1 MEQELSNSPSADR
14 TFLSSTFPN
23 THSLSATLEPDF
35 LKEAFR
41 RFLWIMVVWKVQI
54 WIALLNVTMRL
65 LKQSVEIK
73 FKWNIGWVTKTFSR
87 YDTLKIRLNV
97 SKTSFKFLSTIQSL
111 FTWIF
116 YVSCQIYIYT
126 MQNFERQNEIIN
138 ISHQSIDS
146 KYRTP

>member
-1 MEQELSNSPSADR
+1 MYIGRRNILVKHLPKHLA
-14 TFLSSTFPN
+14 
-23 THSLSATLEPDF
+23 LSATLEPDF

-116 YVSCQIYIYT
+116 YVSCQIYIYIK
-126 MQNFERQNEIIN
+126 QNFERQNEIFN
-138 ISHQSIDS
+138 ISQQSIDS
-146 KYRTP
+146 KYRICHLLK